1 MATLLN
7 NDGQRHPDW
16 IRALKVHLPD
26 TVIYEYPEVPSPE
39 AISYALVW
47 NHPKG
52 DLCRY
57 PNLKAVLSLGAGTE
71 HFDMDPHLPEA
82 PIIRLV
88 DRAMAEDM
96 ALYALYWSLHFQR
109 QMGLYQIQHTQKTWQ
124 RHTPPITADYKI
136 CVLGLGA
143 IGAIVAKRLSDT
155 GFSVAGWARTTKSI
169 DGVES
174 FTENSALHD
183 ALSVS
188 DILVNCLPLTPQ
200 TRRFLNHDRLAFMKP
215 ASRLINIGRGPTID
229 MAALLDHLDSGHI
242 KTAVLDVFEHEPL
255 PKNSIL
261 WNHADIIITP
271 HISGATNPFTAARVL
286 AETIHS
292 LERGEIPP
300 HIYTPPQ
307 HNP

>member
-1 MATLLN
+1 MAILLN

-57 PNLKAVLSLGAGTE
+57 PNLKAVLSLGAGIE

-109 QMGLYQIQHTQKTWQ
+109 QMGLYQTQHTQKIWQ

-174 FTENSALHD
+174 FTE
-183 ALSVS
+183 
-188 DILVNCLPLTPQ
+188 
-200 TRRFLNHDRLAFMKP
+200 RLAFMKP